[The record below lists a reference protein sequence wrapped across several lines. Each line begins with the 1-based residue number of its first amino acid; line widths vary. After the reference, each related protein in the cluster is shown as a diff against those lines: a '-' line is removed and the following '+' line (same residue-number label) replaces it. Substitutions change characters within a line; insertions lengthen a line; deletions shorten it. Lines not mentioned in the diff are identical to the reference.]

1 MRALVDT
8 SILVRALIKPQGTV
22 GPVLARLRNQQY
34 TLLYSDN
41 LLHELADVLGRR
53 HIRDKYDLTEEDAR
67 TVVALLLLRGE
78 PVVPDRRFT
87 ICRDPKDNELLE
99 IAATGKA
106 SVIVTGDEDL
116 LVLNPFEGIPIVG
129 SAEFLEM
136 LDKGTT
142 ST

>member
-1 MRALVDT
+1 MRAVVDT

-22 GPVLARLRNQQY
+22 GPVLARLRNKQY

-41 LLHELADVLGRR
+41 LLHELTDVLSRK
-53 HIRDKYDLTEEDAR
+53 HIRQKYDLTEDDAR

-78 PVVPDRRFT
+78 PVVPDRR
-87 ICRDPKDNELLE
+87 ISVCRDPKDNELLE

-106 SVIVTGDEDL
+106 NVIVTGDDDL

-129 SAEFLEM
+129 SAEFLE
-136 LDKGTT
+136 LLNSG
-142 ST
+142 